1 MAKFGK
7 WIGGGLGWAVGGPI
21 GAIFGFVVGSLFDGG
36 TEQMQQGPRTGF
48 SGRST
53 GYSGRTTTGGYVMSL
68 LVLVAAVMKA
78 DGKVLKSE
86 LDYVKKFMVHNFGEA
101 AATESVKMLRDIL
114 QQTIPVNEVCRQIQQ
129 NMNYSARLQ
138 LLHFLF
144 GIAQADGQ
152 VDATE
157 QQMIAQISQKMGIS
171 NSDYESIQA
180 MFVPNTDGDYKILEI
195 DASASNDELKKAYR
209 RMAMKYH
216 PDKVSHLGE
225 DFQNAAKEKF
235 QRVNQ
240 AYENIKKERKI
251 A

>member
-1 MAKFGK
+1 MGQFGK

-21 GAIFGFVVGSLFDGG
+21 GGILGFVIGSIIDGG
-36 TEQMQQGPRTGF
+36 TEQLTLKGT
-48 SGRST
+48 T

-101 AATESVKMLRDIL
+101 SAQEAVKLLRDL
-114 QQTIPVNEVCRQIQQ
+114 LNQNIPVNEVCRQIRQ

-144 GIAQADGQ
+144 GIAHADGH
-152 VDATE
+152 VE
-157 QQMIAQISQKMGIS
+157 EKERLLIARIALEMGIGQ
-171 NSDYESIQA
+171 SDFESIQA
-180 MFVPNTDGDYKILEI
+180 MFIRNVDADYKILEI
-195 DASASNDELKKAYR
+195 EPSASDEKLKKAYR

-216 PDKVSHLGE
+216 PDKVSHLGD
-225 DFQNAAKEKF
+225 DFQKAAKEKF
-235 QRVNQ
+235 QMVSK

-251 A
+251 S